1 MPVISVRIP
10 QLGEGLQEAL
20 LVDFLKKPGDI
31 VKRDEPIYVMETDK
45 ATTDVESPYEGKLV
59 EWTVETGSV
68 LAIGT
73 EIARMEVAEG
83 VKEMAAGHGPPGE
96 TPTPPAAPAASVS
109 APAAPQPGSAVRRAG
124 VAIPPRTRQYLK
136 DKGLIDVADQIPAAG
151 SKLMPD
157 DIDQY
162 IAEQASASNSGAA
175 TSASGGFDEVA
186 LPQSQVVLNYRLS
199 RGTQVCVPVTVMSE
213 INWQALDSARDAVR
227 ESGGPSAFAMCCWCV
242 AQALK
247 DHDKFRSAMSGDG
260 KKLKVFKRVNLG
272 VAVALPGD
280 EMVTAVIRGADQ
292 MNQAQFFE
300 AFTQQ
305 VLQARDGKD
314 QADESTSVTVSNIG
328 KAGMRIG
335 IPAIVA
341 PAVATLAIGETYSQP
356 IPDGNGFKFT
366 PVVMATM
373 SFDHRIANG
382 VGAANFMSAIKQGIE
397 SFKLG

>member
-59 EWTVETGSV
+59 EWTVEPGSV

-83 VKEMAAGHGPPGE
+83 VKEMAAGHGPPPE
-96 TPTPPAAPAASVS
+96 SHTLPATSVS
-109 APAAPQPGSAVRRAG
+109 ASAASQKGSAVRRAG

-136 DKGLIDVADQIPAAG
+136 DKGLLDLADQIPAAG
-151 SKLMPD
+151 SKLMPE

-162 IAEQASASNSGAA
+162 IADQANAGHSGAA
-175 TSASGGFDEVA
+175 VDSAAGGEFDEVA
-186 LPQSQVVLNYRLS
+186 LPQSQIVLNYRLS
-199 RGTQVCVPVTVMSE
+199 RGTQVCVPVTVMNE
-213 INWQALDSARDAVR
+213 VNWQALERAREAVR
-227 ESGGPSAFAMCCWCV
+227 ESGGPSAFAMSCWCV
-242 AQALK
+242 VQALK
-247 DHDKFRSAMSGDG
+247 KHDKFRSAMSGDG
-260 KKLKVFKRVNLG
+260 KKLKVFHRVNLG
-272 VAVALPGD
+272 IAVALPGD

-292 MNQAQFFE
+292 MSQVQFFG

-305 VLQARDGKD
+305 VLHARDGKD

-341 PAVATLAIGETYSQP
+341 PAVATLAIGETFSQP
-356 IPDGNGFKFT
+356 IPDGNGFKFV
-366 PVVMATM
+366 PMVMVTM

-382 VGAANFMSAIKQGIE
+382 IGAANFMNAIKQEIE
-397 SFKLG
+397 SFKGG